1 VNVLVTGA
9 DGFIG
14 RHVVAALLARGHR
27 VVGAVRR
34 PDHFAR
40 LFPNLEHVHANFT
53 QDQRPED
60 WLPRLAGIEAVINAV
75 GIFTEHGEQTFEA
88 IHSKAPQALFTAC
101 AQAEVRRVI
110 QISALG
116 ADSQAR
122 SRFHLSKRA
131 ADDALAALNLE
142 GIIVQPS
149 LVFGPGGQSAAF
161 FTQLAAL
168 PLLAV
173 PRKGKQQVQP
183 VHLEDLVA
191 ALLVLLEAETPRRGR
206 VPIVGPKPVSL
217 REFFVELRRALGL
230 PPTMVVPIPRA
241 LINLAVPLGER
252 LKLPFLSREALEMLE
267 RGNTASAEAVTG
279 LLNRSPRPISQFI
292 PSAWQSTAR
301 QAAQLAWLRPLLRLA
316 LAFVWLIA
324 GIVSLG
330 IYPVEQSY
338 ALLAAVGITGVWAPI
353 ALYGASLL
361 DLALGVA
368 TLTLRQARRL
378 WQLQITVILIY
389 STVIIWYLPEFWI
402 HPFGPIAKNIPIL
415 ALLVLLWVTED

>member
-60 WLPRLAGIEAVINAV
+60 WLPRLAGIEAVVNAV
-75 GIFTEHGEQTFEA
+75 GIFTERGEQTFEA

-131 ADDALAALNLE
+131 ADEALAALDLE

-149 LVFGPGGQSAAF
+149 LVFGPGGQSASF
-161 FTQLAAL
+161 FTQLAAM

-173 PRKGKQQVQP
+173 PGKGKQQVQP

-206 VPIVGPKPVSL
+206 VPIVGPQPVSL

-230 PPTMVVPIPRA
+230 PPTIVMPIPRA
-241 LINLAVPLGER
+241 LINLAAPLGER
-252 LKLPFLSREALEMLE
+252 LQLPFLSREALEMLE

-279 LLNRSPRPISQFI
+279 LLNRSPRPISEFI

-301 QAAQLAWLRPLLRLA
+301 QAAHLAWLRPLLRLA

-368 TLTLRQARRL
+368 TLALRQARRL
-378 WQLQITVILIY
+378 WQFQITVILIY
-389 STVIIWYLPEFWI
+389 SAVITWYLPEFWV

>member
-1 VNVLVTGA
+1 MSVLVAGA

-14 RHVVAALLARGHR
+14 RHLVAALLARGHQ
-27 VVGAVRR
+27 VIGAVRR
-34 PDHFAR
+34 PDRFAR
-40 LFPNLEHVHANFT
+40 LFPGLEHVHADFT
-53 QDQRPED
+53 QDQSPED
-60 WLPRLAGIEAVINAV
+60 WLPRLAGVEIVINAV

-88 IHSKAPQALFTAC
+88 IHSKAPQALFAAC
-101 AQAEVRRVI
+101 AQAGVRRVI

-116 ADSQAR
+116 ADSQAH

-131 ADDALAALNLE
+131 ADDTLAALNLE

-161 FTQLAAL
+161 FIQLAAL
-168 PLLAV
+168 PLLV
-173 PRKGKQQVQP
+173 IPGKGNQQVQP
-183 VHLEDLVA
+183 VHLDDLIA
-191 ALLVLLEAETPRRGR
+191 ALLALLESETPRRGR

-217 REFFVELRRALGL
+217 REFFVELRRSLGL
-230 PPTMVVPIPRA
+230 PPAMVVPIPTT
-241 LINLAVPLGER
+241 LINLAVPLGEQ

-267 RGNTASAEAVTG
+267 RGNTASPEAISG
-279 LLNRSPRPISQFI
+279 LLNRLPRPINEFI
-292 PSAWQSTAR
+292 PSSWQPTAR

-338 ALLAAVGITGVWAPI
+338 ALLAATGITGVLAPI
-353 ALYGASLL
+353 ALYSASLL
-361 DLALGVA
+361 DLALGGA
-368 TLTLRQARRL
+368 TLVLRQARRL
-378 WQLQITVILIY
+378 WQFQIGVILIY
-389 STVIIWYLPEFWI
+389 SAVITWDLPEFWI

-415 ALLVLLWVTED
+415 ALLILLWVTED